1 MLFITIIKSIYQ
13 ERKQKTMLKQI
24 YIAIIIFLFS
34 LPAFAQKDSLPD
46 FIDTTCNI
54 FVPDKQNQLYSVY
67 HKFNQL
73 EVLGNNQIK
82 ILHIGDSHI
91 QADVFTNYIRL
102 FLGDVFYNLIGP
114 PSPLL
119 PYHLY
124 KSNTPESYKIH
135 VNGNWFAKGLLAHR
149 NENSLLGY
157 TAVKNDSC
165 SSVIMLKINQK
176 ALPNTYFKRV
186 MFFLSDSS
194 SKLLQSDIIESKKIS
209 KFNDSIFV
217 HTLQLKYD
225 IDTMK
230 LILCREKDTSLLK
243 FYGCVVNNDYP
254 GIVYHSIGY
263 NGAKA
268 EHYLFTNIDEYIRF
282 YQYDWIIISLG
293 TNDCF
298 SNFDSMAVVLAYRKL
313 IQKIRQ
319 TNENVPIL
327 LTTVMEHYKKKK
339 INSNVKTMNYIIRYI
354 AESENCALW
363 DLYCVT
369 GGENSINKWYAHNY
383 TKHDKIHLN
392 NRGYLL
398 LAKLFVSAFINS
410 YNQYLCQP

>member
-13 ERKQKTMLKQI
+13 ERKQKRMLKHI
-24 YIAIIIFLFS
+24 YIAMIIFLFS
-34 LPAFAQKDSLPD
+34 LAAFAQKDSLPD

-54 FVPDKQNQLYSVY
+54 FVKDKQNQLYSVY
-67 HKFNQL
+67 QKFNQL

-91 QADVFTNYIRL
+91 QADIFTNYIRL
-102 FLGDVFYNLIGP
+102 FLGDVFYNLVGP

-135 VNGNWFAKGLLAHR
+135 VNGNWLAKGLLAHR
-149 NENSLLGY
+149 SENSLLGY

-165 SSVIMLKINQK
+165 SSVVMLKINQK

-194 SKLLQSDIIESKKIS
+194 SKLLQSDVIESKKIS

-230 LILCREKDTSLLK
+230 LILFREKDTSLLK
-243 FYGCVVNNDYP
+243 FYGCVVDNDYP

-327 LTTVMEHYKKKK
+327 LTTVMEHYKKK
-339 INSNVKTMNYIIRYI
+339 R
-354 AESENCALW
+354 
-363 DLYCVT
+363 
-369 GGENSINKWYAHNY
+369 
-383 TKHDKIHLN
+383 
-392 NRGYLL
+392 
-398 LAKLFVSAFINS
+398 
-410 YNQYLCQP
+410 